1 MSMSI
6 SEFINYVVIN
16 PLKYLTGSTLIAGLL
31 LLSFILIVMA
41 MSGVPVQLLFVLS
54 LFAVAII
61 TYYGFGSSVW
71 FFITLV
77 ILGLLAGI
85 AIYRVFR

>member
-31 LLSFILIVMA
+31 LLTFMLIIMA
-41 MSGVPVQLLFVLS
+41 MSGVPIQLIFVLS
-54 LFAVAII
+54 LFAVAVI
-61 TYYGFGSSVW
+61 TYYGLGSSVW

-77 ILGLLAGI
+77 ILGVLAGI
-85 AIYRVFR
+85 AIYKVFR